1 MLVVFGTSTCG
12 DIIGNLQGFMRE
24 QLGPC
29 QLDECQGTTNLADT
43 FYGALQQ
50 AAAMPLDDES
60 LKIGLSFFNGREQL
74 FADQAQSSRSSHHG
88 ALRLLR
94 QYNFANATLDGG

>member
-1 MLVVFGTSTCG
+1 MFRTSARRNVV
-12 DIIGNLQGFMRE
+12 GNLQGFVRQE
-24 QLGPC
+24 LGPC

-43 FYGALQQ
+43 FDSTLQQ

-60 LKIGLSFFNGREQL
+60 FKIGFSFLYGREQL
-74 FADQAQSSRSSHHG
+74 FANQAQSSRSSHHG

-94 QYNFANATLDGG
+94 QYNFANVTLDGE